1 MRPKNGKLARTQGL
15 PKVHKEYRNIPKF
28 RPIVDTTG
36 RPHYSVGKF
45 LTNLLNPLAMDEFIL
60 KDSFDLV
67 NRIKYVPPHLFDN
80 GYNYVSFDVEYLFT
94 NASIK
99 RTIDIILR
107 RNYIDKVVSAD
118 LKKCSLK
125 KLLLNTSIKTAFT
138 FNGVIYEE
146 KDGVRMGSS
155 LGLLLANLVI
165 CR

>member
-1 MRPKNGKLARTQGL
+1 
-15 PKVHKEYRNIPKF
+15 
-28 RPIVDTTG
+28 
-36 RPHYSVGKF
+36 
-45 LTNLLNPLAMDEFIL
+45 MDEFIL
-60 KDSFDLV
+60 KDSFNVV
-67 NRIKYVPPHLFDN
+67 NRIKHIPPHLFDN

-107 RNYIDKVVSAD
+107 RNYIDKVVSAE